1 MTEEETN
8 SKYKLIFQDAL
19 NQVIKTLK
27 DHPGLSFQYSVLA
40 DQEFL
45 KATLLQK
52 ASDPLAVDLLFKC
65 IGIQYLLMKSGNPH
79 LLPVLEEKVT
89 TN

>member
-1 MTEEETN
+1 MTEEEVT

-19 NQVIKTLK
+19 NQVIKALK
-27 DHPGLSFQYSVLA
+27 DHPGLPYQYSVLA

-45 KATLLQK
+45 KATMLQK
-52 ASDPLAVDLLFKC
+52 VSDPMAVDLLCKC

-79 LLPVLEEKVT
+79 LLPVIEEKVT